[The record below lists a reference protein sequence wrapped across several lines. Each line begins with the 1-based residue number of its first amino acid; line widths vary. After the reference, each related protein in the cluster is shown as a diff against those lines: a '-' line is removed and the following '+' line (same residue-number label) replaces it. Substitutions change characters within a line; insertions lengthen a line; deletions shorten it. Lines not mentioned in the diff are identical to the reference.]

1 MSLQP
6 LKSQIFSFGS
16 EWYEVSDEYDA
27 SVTGFTGNVEYYGYL
42 NSSGKWIIQQHNI
55 STGAYRYT
63 MGTSSY
69 ATAWALAIAGN
80 LSGFV
85 YYNALSSGSVP

>member
-1 MSLQP
+1 MALQP

-27 SVTGFTGNVEYYGYL
+27 SVSGFSGDYEYFGYL
-42 NSSGKWIIQQHNI
+42 NSSGKWIIQRHQI
-55 STGAYRYT
+55 TTGAYRYT
-63 MGTSSY
+63 NGSSSY

-80 LSGFV
+80 LMGFTT
-85 YYNALSSGSVP
+85 YDKLSNTVP

>member
-1 MSLQP
+1 MGLQP

-27 SVTGFTGNVEYYGYL
+27 SVSGFSGTVEYYGYL

-55 STGAYRYT
+55 TTGAYRYAS
-63 MGTSSY
+63 GTSSY
-69 ATAWALAIAGN
+69 ATAWSLAIAGS
-80 LSGFV
+80 LTGFGL
-85 YYNALSSGSVP
+85 YSALQNTTP

>member
-27 SVTGFTGNVEYYGYL
+27 PVTGFTGTVEYYGYL

-55 STGAYRYT
+55 TTGAYRYT
-63 MGTSSY
+63 SGTSSY
-69 ATAWALAIAGN
+69 ATAWALAIAGS
-80 LSGFV
+80 LTGFNT
-85 YYNALSSGSVP
+85 YDKLAGTTP

>member
-6 LKSQIFSFGS
+6 LKSQIFSYGS

-27 SVTGFTGNVEYYGYL
+27 SVSGFSGTVEYYGYL

-55 STGAYRYT
+55 TTGAYRYAS
-63 MGTSSY
+63 GTSSY
-69 ATAWALAIAGN
+69 ATAWSLAIAGS
-80 LSGFV
+80 LTGFGL
-85 YYNALSSGSVP
+85 YSALQNTTP

>member
-6 LKSQIFSFGS
+6 LKSMGFAHGS

-27 SVTGFTGNVEYYGYL
+27 SVSGFSGTVEYYGYL

-55 STGAYRYT
+55 TTGAYRYAS
-63 MGTSSY
+63 GTNSY
-69 ATAWALAIAGN
+69 ATAWSLAIAGD
-80 LSGFV
+80 LTGFG
-85 YYNALSSGSVP
+85 YYNALSNTTP